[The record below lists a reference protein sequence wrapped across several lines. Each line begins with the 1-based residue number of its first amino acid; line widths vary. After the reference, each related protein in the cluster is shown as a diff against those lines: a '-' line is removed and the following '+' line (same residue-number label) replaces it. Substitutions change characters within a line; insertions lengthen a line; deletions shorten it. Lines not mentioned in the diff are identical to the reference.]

1 MFARWPDRFEKLQ
14 ISISFYC
21 LRGKGRTDLLFC
33 LKKLALF
40 WLSLKENNR
49 AKRKLESR
57 RTTQALRGAK
67 ARRESFSLRNGRIN
81 PILVLQSSVYRAPL
95 EGIETFAKKISA
107 RHLFAFFL
115 RIYPTGSFTRRNRCF
130 RFVSILHPSWN
141 LELISGRN
149 SIRFEGVRELFIGAI
164 GSPFVTNRAAA
175 RGLTLQLAMF
185 RGKRGID
192 GAITW
197 NGHTVVVWAS
207 FDFASC
213 KSWNSRPFAAINWEF
228 RFLPVRNK
236 NCWFIDSSFDLV
248 HRRANVGDSSGICEF
263 FLASESEQ
271 MILCRVVQ
279 FNSIGAFLISDRVG
293 KKRIENKYYRF
304 EIL

>member
-1 MFARWPDRFEKLQ
+1 MTGSLWKTTNKYLFLLFARKRPHRSPLLSKETSTLLVIAQREQSSETEARITTDDT
-14 ISISFYC
+14 SVA
-21 LRGKGRTDLLFC
+21 RGKSSSRILF
-33 LKKLALF
+33 A
-40 WLSLKENNR
+40 
-49 AKRKLESR
+49 AKRSNQSDSRPPEFSLSSTSR
-57 RTTQALRGAK
+57 RNRNVCEENF
-67 ARRESFSLRNGRIN
+67 RETSLRLLSPNLSNG
-81 PILVLQSSVYRAPL
+81 LVY
-95 EGIETFAKKISA
+95 
-107 RHLFAFFL
+107 
-115 RIYPTGSFTRRNRCF
+115 RCF

-141 LELISGRN
+141 LELISGWN
-149 SIRFEGVRELFIGAI
+149 SIRFEGVRQLFIGAI

-213 KSWNSRPFAAINWEF
+213 KSWKSRPFAAINWEF

-236 NCWFIDSSFDLV
+236 NCCWFIDSSFDLV

>member
-14 ISISFYC
+14 ISISFYY

-81 PILVLQSSVYRAPL
+81 PILQSSVYRAPL
-95 EGIETFAKKISA
+95 EGIETFAKKIS
-107 RHLFAFFL
+107 L
-115 RIYPTGSFTRRNRCF
+115 RLLSPNLSNGLVYPSRRNWCF

-141 LELISGRN
+141 LELISGWN

-213 KSWNSRPFAAINWEF
+213 KSWKSRPFAAINWEF

>member
-1 MFARWPDRFEKLQ
+1 MTGSLWKTTNKYPFLFARKRPHRSPLLSKETSTLLVIAQREQSSETEARITTDDT
-14 ISISFYC
+14 SVA
-21 LRGKGRTDLLFC
+21 RGKSSSRILF
-33 LKKLALF
+33 A
-40 WLSLKENNR
+40 
-49 AKRKLESR
+49 AKRSNQSDSRPPEFSLSSTSR
-57 RTTQALRGAK
+57 RNRNVCEENF
-67 ARRESFSLRNGRIN
+67 RETSLRLLSPNLSNG
-81 PILVLQSSVYRAPL
+81 LVY
-95 EGIETFAKKISA
+95 
-107 RHLFAFFL
+107 
-115 RIYPTGSFTRRNRCF
+115 RCF

-141 LELISGRN
+141 LELISGWN

-213 KSWNSRPFAAINWEF
+213 KSWKSRPFAAINWEF

-236 NCWFIDSSFDLV
+236 NCCLFIDSSFDLV
-248 HRRANVGDSSGICEF
+248 HRRANVGDSSGIFEF

>member
-1 MFARWPDRFEKLQ
+1 MTGSLWKITNKYLFLLFARKRPHRSPLLSKETSTLLVIAQREQSSETEARITTDDT
-14 ISISFYC
+14 SVA
-21 LRGKGRTDLLFC
+21 RGKSSSRILF
-33 LKKLALF
+33 A
-40 WLSLKENNR
+40 
-49 AKRKLESR
+49 AKRSNQSDSPEFSLSSTSR
-57 RTTQALRGAK
+57 RNRNVCEENF
-67 ARRESFSLRNGRIN
+67 RETSLRLLSPNLSNG
-81 PILVLQSSVYRAPL
+81 LVY
-95 EGIETFAKKISA
+95 
-107 RHLFAFFL
+107 
-115 RIYPTGSFTRRNRCF
+115 RCF

-141 LELISGRN
+141 LELISGWN

-213 KSWNSRPFAAINWEF
+213 KSWKSRPFAAINWEF

-236 NCWFIDSSFDLV
+236 NCCWFIDSSFDLV
-248 HRRANVGDSSGICEF
+248 HRTANVEDSSGICEF
-263 FLASESEQ
+263 FL
-271 MILCRVVQ
+271 
-279 FNSIGAFLISDRVG
+279 
-293 KKRIENKYYRF
+293 RIRADDS
-304 EIL
+304 L

>member
-1 MFARWPDRFEKLQ
+1 MTGSLWKTTNKYLFLLFARKRPHRSPLLSKETSTLLVIAQREQSSETEARITTDDT
-14 ISISFYC
+14 SVA
-21 LRGKGRTDLLFC
+21 RGKSSSRILF
-33 LKKLALF
+33 A
-40 WLSLKENNR
+40 
-49 AKRKLESR
+49 AKRSNQSDSRPPEFSLSSTSR
-57 RTTQALRGAK
+57 RNRNVCEENF
-67 ARRESFSLRNGRIN
+67 RETSLRLLSPNLSNG
-81 PILVLQSSVYRAPL
+81 LVY
-95 EGIETFAKKISA
+95 
-107 RHLFAFFL
+107 
-115 RIYPTGSFTRRNRCF
+115 RCF

-213 KSWNSRPFAAINWEF
+213 KSWKSRPFAAINWEF

-236 NCWFIDSSFDLV
+236 NCCWFIDSSFDLV

>member
-1 MFARWPDRFEKLQ
+1 MTGSLWKITNKYLFLLFARKRPHRSPLLSKETSTLLVIAQREQSSETEARITTDDT
-14 ISISFYC
+14 SVA
-21 LRGKGRTDLLFC
+21 RGK
-33 LKKLALF
+33 
-40 WLSLKENNR
+40 S
-49 AKRKLESR
+49 
-57 RTTQALRGAK
+57 
-67 ARRESFSLRNGRIN
+67 RESFSLRNGRIN

-236 NCWFIDSSFDLV
+236 NCCWFIDSSFDLV

-263 FLASESEQ
+263 FL
-271 MILCRVVQ
+271 
-279 FNSIGAFLISDRVG
+279 
-293 KKRIENKYYRF
+293 RIRADDS
-304 EIL
+304 L

>member
-1 MFARWPDRFEKLQ
+1 MTGSLWKTTNKYPFLFARKRPHRSPLLSKETSTLLVIAQREQSSETEARITTDDT
-14 ISISFYC
+14 SVA
-21 LRGKGRTDLLFC
+21 RGKSSSRILF
-33 LKKLALF
+33 A
-40 WLSLKENNR
+40 
-49 AKRKLESR
+49 AKRSNQSDSRPPEFSLSSTSR
-57 RTTQALRGAK
+57 RNRNVCEENF
-67 ARRESFSLRNGRIN
+67 RETSLRLLSPNLSNG
-81 PILVLQSSVYRAPL
+81 LVY
-95 EGIETFAKKISA
+95 
-107 RHLFAFFL
+107 
-115 RIYPTGSFTRRNRCF
+115 RCF

-141 LELISGRN
+141 LELISGWN

-213 KSWNSRPFAAINWEF
+213 KSWKSRPFAAINWEF

-236 NCWFIDSSFDLV
+236 NCCLFIDSSFDLV

>member
-1 MFARWPDRFEKLQ
+1 MTGSLWKTTNKYLFLLFARKGPHRSPLLSKETSTLLVIAQREQSSETEARITTDDT
-14 ISISFYC
+14 SVA
-21 LRGKGRTDLLFC
+21 RGKSSSRILF
-33 LKKLALF
+33 A
-40 WLSLKENNR
+40 
-49 AKRKLESR
+49 AKRSNQSDSRPPEFSLSSTSR
-57 RTTQALRGAK
+57 RNRNVCEENF
-67 ARRESFSLRNGRIN
+67 RETSLRLLSPNLSNG
-81 PILVLQSSVYRAPL
+81 LVY
-95 EGIETFAKKISA
+95 
-107 RHLFAFFL
+107 
-115 RIYPTGSFTRRNRCF
+115 RCF

-141 LELISGRN
+141 LELISGWN

-213 KSWNSRPFAAINWEF
+213 KSWKSRPFAAINWEF

-236 NCWFIDSSFDLV
+236 NCCWFIDSSFDLV

-263 FLASESEQ
+263 FWPANPSRWFFVELYSLIVSE
-271 MILCRVVQ
+271 
-279 FNSIGAFLISDRVG
+279 
-293 KKRIENKYYRF
+293 RF
-304 EIL
+304 

>member
-1 MFARWPDRFEKLQ
+1 MTGSLWKITNKYLFLLFARKRPHRSPLLSKETSTLLVIAQREQSSETEARITTDDT
-14 ISISFYC
+14 SVA
-21 LRGKGRTDLLFC
+21 RGKSSSRILF
-33 LKKLALF
+33 A
-40 WLSLKENNR
+40 
-49 AKRKLESR
+49 AKRSNQSDSRPPEFSLSSTSR
-57 RTTQALRGAK
+57 RNRNVCEENF
-67 ARRESFSLRNGRIN
+67 RETSLRLLSPNLFNG
-81 PILVLQSSVYRAPL
+81 LVY
-95 EGIETFAKKISA
+95 
-107 RHLFAFFL
+107 
-115 RIYPTGSFTRRNRCF
+115 RCF

-141 LELISGRN
+141 LELISGWN

-213 KSWNSRPFAAINWEF
+213 KSWKSRPFAAINWEF

-236 NCWFIDSSFDLV
+236 NCCWFIDSSFDLV
-248 HRRANVGDSSGICEF
+248 HRTANVEDSSGICEF

>member
-1 MFARWPDRFEKLQ
+1 MTGSLWKTTNKYLFLLFARKRPHRSPLLSKETSTLLVIAQREQSSETEARITTDDT
-14 ISISFYC
+14 SVA
-21 LRGKGRTDLLFC
+21 RGKSSSRILF
-33 LKKLALF
+33 A
-40 WLSLKENNR
+40 
-49 AKRKLESR
+49 AKRSNQSDSRPPEFSLSSTSR
-57 RTTQALRGAK
+57 RNRNVCEENF
-67 ARRESFSLRNGRIN
+67 RETSLRLLSPNLSNG
-81 PILVLQSSVYRAPL
+81 LVY
-95 EGIETFAKKISA
+95 
-107 RHLFAFFL
+107 
-115 RIYPTGSFTRRNRCF
+115 RCF

-213 KSWNSRPFAAINWEF
+213 KSWKSRPFAAINWEF

-236 NCWFIDSSFDLV
+236 NCCWFIDSSFDLV

-271 MILCRVVQ
+271 MILCRGVQ

>member
-1 MFARWPDRFEKLQ
+1 MTGSLWKTTNKYLFLLFARKRPHRSPLLSKETSTLLVIAQREQSSETEARITTDDT
-14 ISISFYC
+14 SVA
-21 LRGKGRTDLLFC
+21 RGKSSSRILF
-33 LKKLALF
+33 A
-40 WLSLKENNR
+40 
-49 AKRKLESR
+49 AKRSNQSDSR
-57 RTTQALRGAK
+57 PP
-67 ARRESFSLRNGRIN
+67 EFSL
-81 PILVLQSSVYRAPL
+81 SS
-95 EGIETFAKKISA
+95 TS
-107 RHLFAFFL
+107 
-115 RIYPTGSFTRRNRCF
+115 RRNRNVCEENF
-130 RFVSILHPSWN
+130 RETSLRLLSPNLSNGLVYPSQPVFPLRFDPSWN
-141 LELISGRN
+141 LELISGWN

-213 KSWNSRPFAAINWEF
+213 KSWKSRPFAAINWEF

-236 NCWFIDSSFDLV
+236 NCCWFIDSSFDLV

>member
-1 MFARWPDRFEKLQ
+1 MTGSLWKTTNKYLFLLFARKRPHRSPLLSKETSTLLVIAQREQSSETEARITTDDT
-14 ISISFYC
+14 SVA
-21 LRGKGRTDLLFC
+21 RGKSSSRILF
-33 LKKLALF
+33 A
-40 WLSLKENNR
+40 
-49 AKRKLESR
+49 AKRSNQSDSRPPEFSLSSTSR
-57 RTTQALRGAK
+57 RN
-67 ARRESFSLRNGRIN
+67 RN
-81 PILVLQSSVYRAPL
+81 V
-95 EGIETFAKKISA
+95 AKKISA
-107 RHLFAFFL
+107 RHLFAFSESIQ
-115 RIYPTGSFTRRNRCF
+115 RARCF

-141 LELISGRN
+141 LELISGWN

-213 KSWNSRPFAAINWEF
+213 KSWKSRPFAAINWEF

-236 NCWFIDSSFDLV
+236 NCCLFIDSSFDLV

>member
-1 MFARWPDRFEKLQ
+1 MTGSLWKTTNKYPFLLFARKRPHRSPLLSKETSTLLVIAQREQSSETEARITTDDT
-14 ISISFYC
+14 SVA
-21 LRGKGRTDLLFC
+21 RGKSSSRILF
-33 LKKLALF
+33 A
-40 WLSLKENNR
+40 
-49 AKRKLESR
+49 AKRSNQSDSRPPEFSLSSTSR
-57 RTTQALRGAK
+57 RNRNVCEENF
-67 ARRESFSLRNGRIN
+67 RETSLRLLSPNLSNG
-81 PILVLQSSVYRAPL
+81 LVY
-95 EGIETFAKKISA
+95 
-107 RHLFAFFL
+107 
-115 RIYPTGSFTRRNRCF
+115 RCF

-141 LELISGRN
+141 LELISGWN

-197 NGHTVVVWAS
+197 NGHTVIVWAS

-213 KSWNSRPFAAINWEF
+213 KSWKSRPFAAINWEF

-236 NCWFIDSSFDLV
+236 NCCLFIDSSFDLV
-248 HRRANVGDSSGICEF
+248 HRRANVGDSSGIFEF
-263 FLASESEQ
+263 FLASESVQ

>member
-1 MFARWPDRFEKLQ
+1 MIGSLWKITNKYLFLLFARKRPHRSPLLSKETSTLLVIAQREQSSETEARITTDDT
-14 ISISFYC
+14 SVA
-21 LRGKGRTDLLFC
+21 RGKSSSRILF
-33 LKKLALF
+33 A
-40 WLSLKENNR
+40 
-49 AKRKLESR
+49 AKRSNQSDSRPPEFSLSSTSR
-57 RTTQALRGAK
+57 RNRNVCEENF
-67 ARRESFSLRNGRIN
+67 RETSLRLLSPNLSNG
-81 PILVLQSSVYRAPL
+81 LVY
-95 EGIETFAKKISA
+95 
-107 RHLFAFFL
+107 
-115 RIYPTGSFTRRNRCF
+115 RCF

-141 LELISGRN
+141 LELISGWN

-213 KSWNSRPFAAINWEF
+213 KSWKSRPFAAINWEF

-236 NCWFIDSSFDLV
+236 NCCLFIDSSFDLV
-248 HRRANVGDSSGICEF
+248 HRRANVGDSSGIFEF

>member
-1 MFARWPDRFEKLQ
+1 MTGSLWKTTNKYLFLLFARKRPHRSLLLSKETSTLLVIAQREQSSETEARITTDDT
-14 ISISFYC
+14 SVA
-21 LRGKGRTDLLFC
+21 RGKSSSRILF
-33 LKKLALF
+33 A
-40 WLSLKENNR
+40 
-49 AKRKLESR
+49 AKRSNQSDSRPPEFSLSSTSR
-57 RTTQALRGAK
+57 RNRNVC
-67 ARRESFSLRNGRIN
+67 EENFSSPSFSESNG
-81 PILVLQSSVYRAPL
+81 LV
-95 EGIETFAKKISA
+95 
-107 RHLFAFFL
+107 
-115 RIYPTGSFTRRNRCF
+115 YPSRRNRCF

-141 LELISGRN
+141 LELISGWN

-213 KSWNSRPFAAINWEF
+213 KSWKSRPFAAINWEF

-236 NCWFIDSSFDLV
+236 NCCWFIDSSFDLV